1 MYSKITCF
9 AMCVLAASA
18 CSSLLPW
25 HDEPVGEEVNV
36 AFTLKN
42 NLIFLSSSTIDGM
55 PGRYILGSA
64 APQTVVDPRVAHADA
79 RGRHMFEL
87 NDRQA
92 LRFQPVVA
100 DLHGVA
106 DAIVGADVWGSHAV
120 TIDFRSGLVT
130 YQREGIHPDYMT
142 MFSFSE
148 EPKVNITIDGRNVAA
163 VVDTSSPD
171 TLILPRPGP
180 TPARGTAHVALAG
193 TDFGTIDVRY
203 ADVAQP
209 RIGNRILSKFLIS
222 IDYGKH
228 EVGLWRDPRIPM

>member
-1 MYSKITCF
+1 MYSKLIPI

-18 CSSLLPW
+18 CSSMLPW

-36 AFTLKN
+36 AFTLQN
-42 NLIFLSSSTIDGM
+42 NLIFLSSSTIDGI

-64 APQTVVDPRVAHADA
+64 APHTVVDPKIAHADA
-79 RGRHMFEL
+79 RGRHMLEL

-92 LRFQPVVA
+92 LRFEPLVA

-106 DAIVGADVWGSHAV
+106 DAIVGADVWGTHAV

-130 YQREGIHPDYMT
+130 YQREGIHPELMT
-142 MFSFSE
+142 TYSFSA
-148 EPKVNITIDGRNVAA
+148 EPMVNVTIDGRTISA

-171 TLILPRPGP
+171 TVILPRADAAH
-180 TPARGTAHVALAG
+180 ARGVAHVALAG
-193 TDFGTIDVRY
+193 VDFGNIDVRY
-203 ADVAQP
+203 ADVALP
-209 RIGNRILSKFLIS
+209 RIGNRILSKFLLS
-222 IDYGKH
+222 IDYGKR

>member
-1 MYSKITCF
+1 MYSKLMPI
-9 AMCVLAASA
+9 AMCVLVASA
-18 CSSLLPW
+18 CASMVPW
-25 HDEPVGEEVNV
+25 HDEPVGDEVNV
-36 AFTLKN
+36 AFTLRN

-64 APQTVVDPRVAHADA
+64 APHTVVDPKVAHADA

-92 LRFQPVVA
+92 LRFEPLVA

-106 DAIVGADVWGSHAV
+106 DAIVGADVWGAHAV
-120 TIDFRSGLVT
+120 TIDYRSGLVT
-130 YQREGIHPDYMT
+130 YQREGIHPGLMT
-142 MFSFSE
+142 TYSFSA
-148 EPKVNITIDGRNVAA
+148 EPKVNVTIDGRSVSA

-171 TLILPRPGP
+171 TIILPRADA
-180 TPARGTAHVALAG
+180 THARGVAHVALAG
-193 TDFGTIDVRY
+193 VDFGNIDVRY

-222 IDYGKH
+222 IDYGKRI
-228 EVGLWRDPRIPM
+228 VGLWRDPRIPM